1 MSNPFLFVIFNRG
14 IVMSKN
20 VEQLFADLLNE
31 TNSAA
36 STADLAKLVA
46 DRKKRDAAMVKASE
60 QHSKDIAE
68 LQKEVAALKN
78 RPAPKCKSITDFS
91 MKDWGE
97 VLAVTVGG
105 ALVGY
110 GVAVGMN
117 YLLSDSE

>member
-1 MSNPFLFVIFNRG
+1 
-14 IVMSKN
+14 MSKN

-31 TNSAA
+31 STSAA
-36 STADLAKLVA
+36 NTADLAKLVA

-60 QHSKDIAE
+60 QHGKDIAA

-78 RPAPKCKSITDFS
+78 RPASKCKSISDFS

-110 GVAVGMN
+110 GVAIGMN
-117 YLLSDSE
+117 YLLSDSDSK

>member
-1 MSNPFLFVIFNRG
+1 
-14 IVMSKN
+14 MSKN
-20 VEQLFADLLNE
+20 VEQMLAELLNE
-31 TNSAA
+31 STSAA
-36 STADLAKLVA
+36 NTADLAKLVA

-60 QHSKDIAE
+60 QHSKDIAQ
-68 LQKEVAALKN
+68 LQKEVSALKN
-78 RPAPKCKSITDFS
+78 RPASKCKSIADFS

-117 YLLSDSE
+117 YLLSDNEQA

>member
-1 MSNPFLFVIFNRG
+1 
-14 IVMSKN
+14 MSKN

-68 LQKEVAALKN
+68 LQKEVAALKKK
-78 RPAPKCKSITDFS
+78 PSGVKSIADFS

-97 VLAVTVGG
+97 FGLVCVGG
-105 ALVGY
+105 ALIGY

-117 YLLSDSE
+117 YLLSDSEQA

>member
-1 MSNPFLFVIFNRG
+1 MNA
-14 IVMSKN
+14 N
-20 VEQLFADLLNE
+20 VEQLFAELLSE
-31 TNSAA
+31 TSSAA
-36 STADLAKLVA
+36 NTADLAKLVA
-46 DRKKRDAAMVKASE
+46 DRKKRDAAMVKASK

-78 RPAPKCKSITDFS
+78 RPASKCKSIADFS

-110 GVAVGMN
+110 GVAVGVN
-117 YLLSDSE
+117 YLLSDSDNK